1 MNSFFKLAILVSFSS
16 VIFSQAQC
24 VKVVN
29 AEHKIMIGGREEAR
43 QETLNVTIKDNK
55 KLEPLYF
62 LVNDKK
68 VDFTKSVSNDNI
80 SLSAVLMSAQDNFP
94 TVGNS
99 NPQVNK
105 AFDASKVFLVFKNVK
120 NSKLLQ
126 KKIKIKE
133 STSNVNQ
140 RITTED
146 LPQ

>member
-1 MNSFFKLAILVSFSS
+1 
-16 VIFSQAQC
+16 
-24 VKVVN
+24 
-29 AEHKIMIGGREEAR
+29 MIGGREEAR